1 MIARLQSTHPPP
13 AKTGVNLYFFLDTVL
28 VLTNLPLDWPTMI
41 PIKVRTLVMTAG
53 GESCQVQGERKYTLF
68 EGRVWIGDFLM
79 IFIDS
84 QDRLN
89 SVIW

>member
-1 MIARLQSTHPPP
+1 
-13 AKTGVNLYFFLDTVL
+13 
-28 VLTNLPLDWPTMI
+28 MI

-84 QDRLN
+84 QDQLN